1 MIAAYYPSYIPKRW
15 QGTLF
20 VFAIAAIEGI
30 VNVFMVNQLPRIQ
43 KIMVTLSFHQGMYRK
58 Y

>member
-30 VNVFMVNQLPRIQ
+30 VNVSMVNQLPRIQ
-43 KIMVTLSFHQGMYRK
+43 KVILATSYAHNFMY
-58 Y
+58 